1 MNMMTN
7 IRTSC
12 DTCAVRDRAL
22 CHVLPPEGIARMN
35 RLSVRKR
42 VPAGRMIVLSGQ
54 EQEGLATIVSGG
66 VKLVRSMI
74 DGRQQIVALQFAG
87 SCIGSPPGLG
97 SSVVAVAATDVE
109 LCCLDPQRFD
119 VLLTEYPQMTRLL
132 LQSTMVELNA
142 SRDWMLLLGRKTA
155 EERVA
160 TLFLMLAERE
170 CAGAC
175 GHAASAT
182 SGTAFTLPISR
193 TDIADF
199 LGLTIET
206 VSRQVQRLKKLGIL
220 EFEGQRHV
228 TVVDM
233 AALRHQA
240 EHEQG

>member
-1 MNMMTN
+1 MTM
-7 IRTSC
+7 RTAC

-35 RLSVRKR
+35 RLSIRKR
-42 VPAGRMIVLSGQ
+42 VPAGRMIVLSNQ
-54 EQEGLATIVSGG
+54 EQEGLATIISGV
-66 VKLVRSMI
+66 VKLVRWMV

-87 SCIGSPPGLG
+87 NCIGSPLGLG

-109 LCCLDPQRFD
+109 LCCLDQKRFD
-119 VLLTEYPQMTRLL
+119 MLLSEFPQMLRLM
-132 LQSTMVELNA
+132 LQNTMAELNA

-160 TLFLMLAERE
+160 TLFQMLADRE
-170 CAGAC
+170 NATEC
-175 GHAASAT
+175 GHHRHIGPGAPISY
-182 SGTAFTLPISR
+182 TLPISR

-206 VSRQVQRLKKLGIL
+206 VSRQIQHLKKLGIL
-220 EFEGQRHV
+220 EFEGQRGV
-228 TVVDM
+228 TVVDI
-233 AALRHQA
+233 AALRRQA

>member
-1 MNMMTN
+1 MNVIN

-35 RLSVRKR
+35 RLSIRKR
-42 VPAGRMIVLSGQ
+42 VPAGRMIVLSTQ
-54 EQEGLATIVSGG
+54 EQEGLATIVSGV
-66 VKLVRSMI
+66 VKLVRGMV

-87 SCIGSPPGLG
+87 SCIGSPLGLG
-97 SSVVAVAATDVE
+97 SAVVAVAATDVE
-109 LCCLDPQRFD
+109 LCCLDHQRFD
-119 VLLTEYPQMTRLL
+119 TLLSEYPQMLRLL
-132 LQSTMVELNA
+132 LQNTMTELNA

-170 CAGAC
+170 RGSGCAHASAPAAGAIE
-175 GHAASAT
+175 
-182 SGTAFTLPISR
+182 FNLPISR

-206 VSRQVQRLKKLGIL
+206 VSRQIQRLKKLGIL
-220 EFEGQRHV
+220 EFEGQRNV
-228 TVVDM
+228 TVLDM
-233 AALRHQA
+233 PALRHQA